1 MPPLSD
7 ADKIAA
13 WDLVQTTLNELVPQ
27 WNDPSEGEREPG
39 EAARVALRR
48 LYNAA
53 EWDALGTTRMHLQNE
68 LVILRSLLVHKGL
81 PPDLERGLT
90 AHLQRL
96 TRLA

>member
-13 WDLVQTTLNELVPQ
+13 WERVQATLNELVPD
-27 WNDPSEGEREPG
+27 WNDPSEGVREPG

-68 LVILRSLLVHKGL
+68 LVILRGLLVHKGL
-81 PPDLERGLT
+81 PPELERGLN

-96 TRLA
+96 NRLA